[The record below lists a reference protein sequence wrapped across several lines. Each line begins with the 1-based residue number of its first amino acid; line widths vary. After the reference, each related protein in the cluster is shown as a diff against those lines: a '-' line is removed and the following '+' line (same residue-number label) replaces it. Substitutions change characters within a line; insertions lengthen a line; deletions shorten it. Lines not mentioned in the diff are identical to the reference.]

1 MVLGALQRV
10 AAVAAAL
17 ARLPFAKRGGRVNW
31 NVTAAPWEL
40 APPGSALAG
49 LVKPL
54 DADSWACPLTTGELY
69 KFFGYFVGPLPG
81 QPGYHGKYDASS
93 GPGGGRLIKAT
104 TVTIQLGDGGDGRA
118 ARRGDD
124 ERYDLGLLCDIFKK
138 VEEWNAKTD
147 RAKNFDALNAEE
159 LQIYALGLQF
169 TNYYAKMRAA
179 AADDPDMGEGS
190 HMHVTFYK
198 AEGLKTQDIVKGTVH
213 SDTRMKSQKAADED
227 PNIWRVIA
235 RAADA
240 EDAPL
245 SFWIG
250 NAKHNVPNVGTT
262 IVWDGA
268 REFGVVRGPVLL
280 SAVGC
285 GGVVL
290 LGPGLLAMAAP
301 DDAAAGGR
309 ATDVRVFH
317 AAWVAGPKG
326 KTGTRTMVASIV
338 LSGHK
343 V

>member
-1 MVLGALQRV
+1 
-10 AAVAAAL
+10 
-17 ARLPFAKRGGRVNW
+17 
-31 NVTAAPWEL
+31 
-40 APPGSALAG
+40 
-49 LVKPL
+49 
-54 DADSWACPLTTGELY
+54 
-69 KFFGYFVGPLPG
+69 
-81 QPGYHGKYDASS
+81 
-93 GPGGGRLIKAT
+93 
-104 TVTIQLGDGGDGRA
+104 
-118 ARRGDD
+118 
-124 ERYDLGLLCDIFKK
+124 
-138 VEEWNAKTD
+138 
-147 RAKNFDALNAEE
+147 
-159 LQIYALGLQF
+159 
-169 TNYYAKMRAA
+169 
-179 AADDPDMGEGS
+179 
-190 HMHVTFYK
+190 
-198 AEGLKTQDIVKGTVH
+198 
-213 SDTRMKSQKAADED
+213 MKSQKAADED

-280 SAVGC
+280 SAVGW